1 MHQLSSGKLS
11 LDANVVVDF
20 YLTGNLVLLGEL
32 FGGRM
37 LLSDFVERELAEA
50 QIGLQEAEVVKLTTD
65 AELQLFDSIRRSDP
79 RLGAGEIGALTVAKL
94 RGAILLTNDA
104 RARSTAGKLEVNVSG
119 SLGILRYA
127 VEAGR
132 LTFTQAVAMLDRI
145 VEEGAWIS
153 ADLVEQFRREM
164 RGKE

>member
-1 MHQLSSGKLS
+1 MRQLSLGELS
-11 LDANVVVDF
+11 LDANVVADF
-20 YLTGNLVLLGEL
+20 YLTGNLTLLGEL

-37 LLSDFVERELAEA
+37 LLSDFVERELADA

-79 RLGAGEIGALTVAKL
+79 RLGAGELGALTVAKL

-104 RARSTAGKLEVNVSG
+104 RARTAAGKLEVKVSG

-132 LTFTQAVAMLDRI
+132 LTPTEAVAMLDRT
-145 VEEGAWIS
+145 VQEGAWIS